1 MKPVINIDE
10 LKLEHE
16 PANGPFQQ
24 SYGIISDAIG
34 AKKLGYNLTVVPP
47 GKRACP
53 FHNHHNNEE
62 MFFII
67 EGAGLLRFGD
77 KEFPVRKHDVIACPP
92 GKQDVAHQMIN
103 TGKDVLKYLALSTKD
118 RTEVVEFPDSKKV
131 GVFVGDYS
139 KMDLNKIF
147 EADKTVSYNHGEI

>member
-1 MKPVINIDE
+1 MKPVINLDE

-24 SYGIISDAIG
+24 SYGVISDSIG
-34 AKKLGYNLTVVPP
+34 AKKLGYNLTIVPP

-62 MFFII
+62 MFFIV

-77 KEFPVRKHDVIACPP
+77 KEFPVRKHDVVACPP
-92 GKQDVAHQMIN
+92 GTRDVAHQMVN
-103 TGKDVLKYLALSTKD
+103 TGTTDLKYLALSTKD
-118 RTEVVEFPDSKKV
+118 RTEVVEFPDSNKV
-131 GVFVGDYS
+131 GAFVGDYA